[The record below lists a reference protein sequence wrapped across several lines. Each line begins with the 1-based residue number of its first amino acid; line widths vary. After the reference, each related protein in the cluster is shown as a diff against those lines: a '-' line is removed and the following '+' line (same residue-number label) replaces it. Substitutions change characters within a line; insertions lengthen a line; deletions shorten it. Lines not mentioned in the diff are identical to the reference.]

1 MPAFQGCCAHD
12 HDCEEADCGPSWSL
26 HEHIDLPRVSVLEC
40 MSYDRVRHKIVYAS
54 GFLMTP
60 YDMKKFADNL
70 YGRQRMPLDCDVM
83 RFNCISG
90 SLPE

>member
-1 MPAFQGCCAHD
+1 
-12 HDCEEADCGPSWSL
+12 
-26 HEHIDLPRVSVLEC
+26 
-40 MSYDRVRHKIVYAS
+40 
-54 GFLMTP
+54 MTP